1 MSDDKR
7 KAITNAYM
15 AVVYSV
21 AEAWD
26 EMDTNG
32 DDMENAT
39 SIVLEAL
46 MGSLCDALEEA
57 TEQEEESFGVTVA
70 MYVSACNHKLL
81 MEGYQPINIPS
92 FLVHQMVRE
101 YVKGAS

>member
-1 MSDDKR
+1 MSDDTR
-7 KAITNAYM
+7 KTIKNAYM
-15 AVVYSV
+15 SVIYSV

-32 DDMENAT
+32 DDIEGAT
-39 SIVLEAL
+39 HIMLDAL
-46 MGSLCDALEEA
+46 MGALCDALEEA

-81 MEGYQPINIPS
+81 MEGYPPIHIPS
-92 FLVHQMVRE
+92 LLIHQMVRDH
-101 YVKGAS
+101 VKGAI

>member
-1 MSDDKR
+1 MSDVPRESVKS
-7 KAITNAYM
+7 AYM
-15 AVVYSV
+15 SVVYSV

-39 SIVLEAL
+39 RILLDAL
-46 MGSLCDALEEA
+46 MGSLCDALEDA
-57 TEQEEESFGVTVA
+57 TEQEEEAFGTTVA

-81 MEGYQPINIPS
+81 MEGYPPINIPS
-92 FLVHQMVRE
+92 FLIHQMVRE
-101 YVKGAS
+101 HVKGAS

>member
-1 MSDDKR
+1 MSDDVR
-7 KAITNAYM
+7 KNIKNAYM

-26 EMDTNG
+26 EMGTNG
-32 DDMENAT
+32 DDIENAT
-39 SIVLEAL
+39 RILLDAL
-46 MGSLCDALEEA
+46 MESLCDALEDA
-57 TEQEEESFGVTVA
+57 TEQEEESFGTTVA

-81 MEGYQPINIPS
+81 MEGYPPINIPS

-101 YVKGAS
+101 HVKGAS